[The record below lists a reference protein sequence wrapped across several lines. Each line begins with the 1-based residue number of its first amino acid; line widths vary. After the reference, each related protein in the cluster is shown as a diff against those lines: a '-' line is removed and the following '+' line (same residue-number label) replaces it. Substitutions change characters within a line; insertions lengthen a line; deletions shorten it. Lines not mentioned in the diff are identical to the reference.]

1 MKKILIISGDPNS
14 INSEIIFKT
23 WKKISK
29 ITRKSIYL
37 ISNFDLLD
45 CQANKIG
52 FPIRLHKVKDI
63 DEKLNNESLKVI
75 NIDLKFKNPFKID
88 EKEASKFVISSLNLA
103 HKFSMRKDVIGL
115 INCAIDKKL
124 LKKEKIGVTEY
135 LSSKCNIK
143 DNSEVMM
150 ISNRKLAV
158 CPLTTHIDINQV
170 TKKIKSINIKKKV
183 KTIDYNFK
191 KFFKK
196 KPKIGVLGLNPHN
209 AELRKNSIERRII
222 KPTILSLIKQGFN
235 CKGPL
240 VADSIFINKY
250 KKFDVILGMYHDQ
263 VLAPF
268 KAIFKF
274 DAINITLGLK
284 YLRVSPDHGTAKNL
298 IGKNKANPE
307 SLIKCIEFIKSKK
320 R

>member
-29 ITRKSIYL
+29 ITKKSIYL

-52 FPIRLHKVKDI
+52 FPIRLHRVKDI
-63 DEKLNNESLKVI
+63 DEKLDSESLKVI
-75 NIDLKFKNPFKID
+75 NIDLKFKNPFKINK
-88 EKEASKFVISSLNLA
+88 KEASKFVISSLNLA

-209 AELRKNSIERRII
+209 AELRKN
-222 KPTILSLIKQGFN
+222 
-235 CKGPL
+235 
-240 VADSIFINKY
+240 
-250 KKFDVILGMYHDQ
+250 
-263 VLAPF
+263 
-268 KAIFKF
+268 
-274 DAINITLGLK
+274 
-284 YLRVSPDHGTAKNL
+284 
-298 IGKNKANPE
+298 
-307 SLIKCIEFIKSKK
+307 
-320 R
+320 